1 MAEQITVRVQLK
13 DLPDRVVED
22 VRRQTG
28 DYVIPIV
35 LDQTPRGS
43 GTLVQI
49 DDWLGILT
57 AEHVA
62 KHPTKPELR
71 LAWTGHPERF
81 LRTALGPFAHD
92 LSISTNALRVVTTT
106 RTSDAYGPDLAFVGL
121 PPSPFLSEI
130 RARKSFYNLT
140 LKTDQRRGD
149 ALSDVGFFVLC
160 GFPAVKDFT
169 GPAELGFQYTKGLY
183 GYAMLTGP
191 ERYEKKEEW
200 DYYEMGVS
208 QQSADDFERTFGGV
222 SGGAVW
228 RAFAERVEKDPP
240 GREYLERLTLAG
252 VAFYE
257 FDDRSL
263 PRFYVRAHGPLSI
276 YDNLIRL
283 VREQLGKLVQAP

>member
-1 MAEQITVRVQLK
+1 MRVQLR
-13 DLPDRVVED
+13 DLPQKISEE

-62 KHPTKPELR
+62 RHPTKPELR
-71 LAWTGHPERF
+71 LTWTGHPERF
-81 LRTALGPFAHD
+81 LRTAVGSFAHD
-92 LSISTNALRVVTTT
+92 LSISTNALRIVTTT
-106 RTSDAYGPDLAFVGL
+106 RISDPYGPDLAFIAL
-121 PPSPFLSEI
+121 APSSFLSEV

-140 LKTDQRRGD
+140 LKTDQRRSD
-149 ALSDVGFFVLC
+149 ALADLGFFALC

-169 GPAELGFQYTKGLY
+169 GPAELGFNYTKGLY

-191 ERYEKKEEW
+191 ERYEKKDEW

-208 QQSADDFERTFGGV
+208 QQSADEFERTFGGV

-228 RAFAERVEKDPP
+228 RAFVERVEKDAP
-240 GREYLERLTLAG
+240 GSECLERLTLAG

-263 PRFYVRAHGPLSI
+263 ARFYVRAHGPLSI

-283 VREQLGKLVQAP
+283 VRQELALPSRNGN